1 MKVIWVVD
9 YIGGGRFKA
18 KVSKE
23 SAFSDEL
30 SKVDYNVVDTHLGK
44 IKERTEII
52 TREVVSSFD
61 HYGKFEERLDI
72 GYEFTEGCISQ
83 LENMIKIKSF
93 YGCMF
98 IILLIGFIIYYGVI
112 LVKWLIVTIGPS
124 IKSFIVL
131 TLSQI

>member
-1 MKVIWVVD
+1 MKVIWIID

-23 SAFSDEL
+23 SAFADEL
-30 SKVDYNVVDTHLGK
+30 SKVDYDVVDTHLDK
-44 IKERTEII
+44 IRERAEII
-52 TREVVSSFD
+52 TKEVVSSFD

-72 GYEFTEGCISQ
+72 GYEFTERCISQ
-83 LENMIKIKSF
+83 LESMIKVKSV
-93 YGCMF
+93 YGCIF
-98 IILLIGFIIYYGVI
+98 IVLLLGFILYYGVI
-112 LVKWLIVTIGPS
+112 LVKWLIVTIWPS

>member
-23 SAFSDEL
+23 SAFADEL
-30 SKVDYNVVDTHLGK
+30 SKVDYDVVDTHLNK
-44 IKERTEII
+44 IRERTEII

-83 LENMIKIKSF
+83 LENMIKVKSF

-98 IILLIGFIIYYGVI
+98 IILLIWFILYYGVI

-124 IKSFIVL
+124 IKSFILL
-131 TLSQI
+131 TLSQV